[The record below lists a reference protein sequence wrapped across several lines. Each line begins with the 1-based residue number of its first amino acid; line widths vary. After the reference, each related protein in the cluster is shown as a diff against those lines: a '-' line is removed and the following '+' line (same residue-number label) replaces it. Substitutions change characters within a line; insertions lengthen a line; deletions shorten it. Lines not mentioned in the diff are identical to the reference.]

1 MTSKVSEES
10 REATTP
16 CLATPA
22 GSLDA
27 RARPGVPSASCPAS
41 DGADDV
47 VTPRD
52 VLRYPAGT
60 RALGRAVGIG
70 GLLVLFGCARYLAG
84 NEAREAIEELPAS
97 FGAYDHGEG
106 PSLAAQAHWD
116 AFFSDPDLKRL
127 IEESLKS
134 NQDLEILRQEI
145 VIAKA
150 EVAGARSEYLPRLD
164 AEVGAGIEKRGAHTS
179 QGVSDEAHDVPE
191 HLPDF
196 RFGLRASWEIDLWGR
211 MRNAKKAANHRYLAS
226 IEARNFVM
234 TEIIAE
240 IADSYWDLVALD
252 KQIEILEGNI
262 EIQQDVLEVVKAK
275 KAAARGTELE
285 VRRFQ
290 AEVLENQSL
299 VAELKRERAMVENR
313 INVLMGRYPQRVA
326 RNDETFMAPVPDVV
340 ATGVPADLLENR
352 PDVRAAKNAL
362 EAAKLDTK
370 VVKARFY
377 PSLSI
382 EAGVGYESFNARHL
396 VATPQSLAYDL
407 AGNLVAPLLN
417 RGGIEAD
424 YRAANARQ
432 IQAVCEYERT
442 LLRAFTDVAN
452 QLATLENLTQR
463 YEQLSEQAAAL
474 ENAIEISDVLYRSA
488 RADYMEVLMTR
499 RDFLDA
505 QMELIETK
513 KRQWQALVD
522 IYQALGGGW
531 RTEG

>member
-1 MTSKVSEES
+1 
-10 REATTP
+10 
-16 CLATPA
+16 
-22 GSLDA
+22 
-27 RARPGVPSASCPAS
+27 
-41 DGADDV
+41 
-47 VTPRD
+47 
-52 VLRYPAGT
+52 
-60 RALGRAVGIG
+60 
-70 GLLVLFGCARYLAG
+70 
-84 NEAREAIEELPAS
+84 
-97 FGAYDHGEG
+97 
-106 PSLAAQAHWD
+106 
-116 AFFSDPDLKRL
+116 
-127 IEESLKS
+127 
-134 NQDLEILRQEI
+134 
-145 VIAKA
+145 
-150 EVAGARSEYLPRLD
+150 
-164 AEVGAGIEKRGAHTS
+164 
-179 QGVSDEAHDVPE
+179 
-191 HLPDF
+191 
-196 RFGLRASWEIDLWGR
+196 
-211 MRNAKKAANHRYLAS
+211 
-226 IEARNFVM
+226 
-234 TEIIAE
+234 
-240 IADSYWDLVALD
+240 
-252 KQIEILEGNI
+252 
-262 EIQQDVLEVVKAK
+262 
-275 KAAARGTELE
+275 
-285 VRRFQ
+285 
-290 AEVLENQSL
+290 
-299 VAELKRERAMVENR
+299 MVENR

-362 EAAKLDTK
+362 DAAKLDTK